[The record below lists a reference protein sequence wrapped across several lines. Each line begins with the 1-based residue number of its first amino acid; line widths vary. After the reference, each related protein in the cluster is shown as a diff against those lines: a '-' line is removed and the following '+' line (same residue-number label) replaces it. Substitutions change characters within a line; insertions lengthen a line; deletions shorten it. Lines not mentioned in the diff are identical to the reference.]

1 MIHVTMLPNKITV
14 VAEEIPHVRSAA
26 IGLWFKVGSRN
37 ERREESGISHFIE
50 HMMFKG
56 TFKRTAREIAESLD
70 QVGGQLNAFTTKE
83 YTCYYARVLDEHTNF
98 ALEILHDMV
107 FNSKFAPEDIEKEKN
122 VVIEEVK
129 MYEDAPDELIHD
141 LLTEVMWNNHPLGRP
156 ILGEVQDIESFN
168 QEKVL
173 DYYKRYYTPDNLIIA
188 VAGRINY
195 QELLAKINELFGG
208 INKSLKGD
216 QLTVPEF
223 NLHSY
228 SRRKNTEQV
237 HLCLGTKGYSITDDR
252 IYALNVLSTILGG
265 GISSR
270 LFQELRER
278 HGLVYSVYSYTTAYQ
293 DAGLFGIYAGLGPNK
308 VDEALELIEKQ
319 LKELKAGNITSE
331 EFDRAR
337 QQIKGNLLL
346 SLESVTAR
354 MSRLA
359 KSYLYH
365 GKIVSPEEIVAKVF
379 NVTMDTVKTLAEEI
393 SNLDNFT
400 KVSLGPWEGF

>member
-173 DYYKRYYTPDNLIIA
+173 DYYKRYYTQII
-188 VAGRINY
+188 
-195 QELLAKINELFGG
+195 
-208 INKSLKGD
+208 
-216 QLTVPEF
+216 
-223 NLHSY
+223 
-228 SRRKNTEQV
+228 
-237 HLCLGTKGYSITDDR
+237 
-252 IYALNVLSTILGG
+252 
-265 GISSR
+265 
-270 LFQELRER
+270 
-278 HGLVYSVYSYTTAYQ
+278 
-293 DAGLFGIYAGLGPNK
+293 
-308 VDEALELIEKQ
+308 
-319 LKELKAGNITSE
+319 
-331 EFDRAR
+331 
-337 QQIKGNLLL
+337 
-346 SLESVTAR
+346 
-354 MSRLA
+354 
-359 KSYLYH
+359 
-365 GKIVSPEEIVAKVF
+365 
-379 NVTMDTVKTLAEEI
+379 
-393 SNLDNFT
+393 
-400 KVSLGPWEGF
+400 

>member
-1 MIHVTMLPNKITV
+1 MIRVTTLPNKITV
-14 VAEEIPHVRSAA
+14 LVEEIPYVRSAA
-26 IGLWFKVGSRN
+26 VGLWFKVGSRN
-37 ERREESGISHFIE
+37 ERRDESGISHFIE

-56 TFKRTAREIAESLD
+56 TANRTAREIAESLD

-83 YTCYYARVLDEHTNF
+83 YTCYYARVLDEHTNL
-98 ALEILHDMV
+98 ALEILYDMV
-107 FNSKFAPEDIEKEKN
+107 FNSKFAEEDIEKEKN
-122 VVIEEVK
+122 VVIEEVR

-156 ILGEVQDIESFN
+156 ILGEIKDIESFN
-168 QEKVL
+168 RDKIL
-173 DYYKRYYTPDNLIIA
+173 DYYKRHYTPDNLIIA
-188 VAGRINY
+188 VAGRVDY
-195 QELLAKINELFGG
+195 QELLEKITDLFGG
-208 INKSLKGD
+208 LGGRHKGD
-216 QLTVPEF
+216 KITIPEF

-237 HLCLGTKGYSITDDR
+237 HLCLGTKGYSLTDDR
-252 IYALNVLSTILGG
+252 IYAINILSTILGG

-270 LFQELRER
+270 LFQELREK

-308 VDEALELIEKQ
+308 VEEALELIQ
-319 LKELKAGNITSE
+319 KELNELKTGKINDE
-331 EFDRAR
+331 ELERAR

-346 SLESVTAR
+346 SLESVTTR

-365 GKIVSPEEIVAKVF
+365 GKIISPEEIVAKVF
-379 NVTMDTVKTLAEEI
+379 NVSMDSIKAMAQEI

-400 KVSLGPWEGF
+400 KVSIGPWEGF

>member
-1 MIHVTMLPNKITV
+1 MIHVTTLPNKITLLV
-14 VAEEIPHVRSAA
+14 EEIPHVRSAA
-26 IGLWFKVGSRN
+26 IGLWFKVGSRH
-37 ERREESGISHFIE
+37 ERKEESGISHFIE

-56 TFKRTAREIAESLD
+56 TINRTAKEIAEALD

-83 YTCYYARVLDEHTNF
+83 YTCYYARVLDEHTLL

-107 FNSKFAPEDIEKEKN
+107 FNSKFAEEDIEKEKN
-122 VVIEEVK
+122 VVIEEIR

-156 ILGEVQDIESFN
+156 ILGEIQDIESLTR
-168 QEKVL
+168 EKVVN
-173 DYYKRYYTPDNLIIA
+173 YYKRYYTPDNLIIA
-188 VAGRINY
+188 VAGRVSY
-195 QELLAKINELFGG
+195 EQLLEKIMELFGNIQG
-208 INKSLKGD
+208 EQKGD
-216 QLTVPEF
+216 KLTIPEF
-223 NLHSY
+223 NLHSF
-228 SRRKNTEQV
+228 SRRKDSEQV
-237 HLCLGTKGYSITDDR
+237 HLCLGTKGYAINDDR
-252 IYALNVLSTILGG
+252 IYGLNILSTILGG

-308 VDEALELIEKQ
+308 VNEALELIQKQ
-319 LKELKAGNITSE
+319 LKELKTGNITAE
-331 EFDRAR
+331 EVERAR

-346 SLESVTAR
+346 SLESVTTR

-365 GKIVSPEEIVAKVF
+365 GKIISPEEIVEKVF
-379 NVTMDTVKTLAEEI
+379 NVSMENIKAMAEEI
-393 SNLDNFT
+393 SDLANFT
-400 KVSLGPWEGF
+400 KVSIGPWEGF